1 MNSRRIKETIQGYW
15 YILPIAIVLF
25 LFVGVSLILGVPY
38 SLTKYNLLTAPKW
51 VGFDNYIKLMG
62 DKRLWESFRITIHF
76 VLLTVPIQLFLST
89 YFALLLAKYKKTVI
103 GNIARMAIFIPVIS
117 SNAVVGTVW
126 KAILN
131 NEHTWLNAILHMF
144 GLQANMLL
152 GSSDTAWITVGLISV
167 WKQLGY
173 FTVLMMTAVLSI
185 SDQYYEAAV
194 MDGANKRNILFRITL
209 PLLKPALI
217 LNLFLAITSG
227 LQTFDLVYTLTG
239 GGPSK
244 STTTL
249 VMYLYDLTFKS
260 EKAGYAMAV
269 SNVFFVISMIIL
281 LCQKRLL
288 QKETSEI

>member
-51 VGFDNYIKLMG
+51 VGFDNYIKLIG

-131 NEHTWLNAILHMF
+131 NDHTWLDSFLHIF

>member
-1 MNSRRIKETIQGYW
+1 MNNRKIREMIQGYR
-15 YILPIAIVLF
+15 YIFPIAFILF
-25 LFVGVSLILGVPY
+25 LFVGISLILGIPY
-38 SLTKYNLLTAPKW
+38 SFTKYNLITDPRW
-51 VGFDNYIKLMG
+51 IGFDNYFKILQ
-62 DKRLWESFRITIHF
+62 DKRLWNSLWITVRL

-89 YFALLLAKYKKTVI
+89 YFALLLVKYKKTII

-131 NEHTWLNAILHMF
+131 SEKTWLDSFLHIF
-144 GLQANMLL
+144 GLQTNMLL
-152 GSSDTAWITVGLISV
+152 GSSDSAWITVGLISV
-167 WKQLGY
+167 WKQMGY
-173 FTVLMMTAVLSI
+173 FTVLMITSVLSI

-194 MDGANKRNILFRITL
+194 MDGASKRDILFRITL

-227 LQTFDLVYTLTG
+227 LQIFDLVYTLTG
-239 GGPSK
+239 GGPSN

-249 VMYLYDLTFKS
+249 VMYLYELTFKS

-269 SNVFFVISMIIL
+269 SNLFFLLSMVIL
-281 LCQKRLL
+281 LCQKQLL
-288 QKETSEI
+288 KKEASEI

>member
-1 MNSRRIKETIQGYW
+1 MNNRRIREMIQGYQ
-15 YILPIAIVLF
+15 YIFPIALILF
-25 LFVGVSLILGVPY
+25 LFVGISLLLGIPY
-38 SLTKYNLLTAPKW
+38 SLTKYNLITEPKW
-51 VGFDNYIKLMG
+51 IGLSNYLKMLVDKKLWNS
-62 DKRLWESFRITIHF
+62 LWITIRL
-76 VLLTVPIQLFLST
+76 VLLTVPIQLFIST
-89 YFALLLAKYKKTVI
+89 YFALLLVKYKKTII
-103 GNIARMAIFIPVIS
+103 GNIARMVIFIPVIS

-126 KAILN
+126 KALLN
-131 NEHTWLNAILHMF
+131 SEKTWLDSLLHIF

-152 GSSDTAWITVGLISV
+152 GSSDSAWITVGLISV
-167 WKQLGY
+167 WKQMGY
-173 FTVLMMTAVLSI
+173 FTVLMITSVLAI

-194 MDGANKRNILFRITL
+194 IDGANKREILFRVTL

-227 LQTFDLVYTLTG
+227 LQIFDLVYTLTG
-239 GGPSK
+239 GGPSN

-269 SNVFFVISMIIL
+269 SNLFFLLSMAIL

>member
-1 MNSRRIKETIQGYW
+1 MNNRRIKETIQGYC
-15 YILPIAIVLF
+15 YIFPIVFILF

-38 SLTKYNLLTAPKW
+38 SLTKYNLLTEPKW
-51 VGFDNYIKLMG
+51 IGLGNYLKLLG
-62 DKRLWESFRITIHF
+62 DKRLWDSLGITIRF
-76 VLLTVPIQLFLST
+76 VLLTVPIQLFFST
-89 YFALLLAKYKKTVI
+89 YFALLLVKYKKTMI

-131 NEHTWLNAILHMF
+131 NENTWLDSLLHMF

-173 FTVLMMTAVLSI
+173 FTVLMMTSVLSI
-185 SDQYYEAAV
+185 SDQYYEAA
-194 MDGANKRNILFRITL
+194 MIDGANKRDILFRVTL

-269 SNVFFVISMIIL
+269 SNVFFLISMAIL